1 MIKSHPQ
8 NKVSFPEGGTMHDA
22 ISIFLV
28 AGNRLL
34 REALGKIISRQA
46 DFRVCGVSP
55 SLESAIGSIASSTT
69 QVLILDS
76 VSIQRPDCA
85 LLAEASREIL
95 RAKVLLIDM
104 SDDPEIFLQCVRA
117 GALGYLLKDAS
128 SADVVAAV
136 RAVARA
142 QAVCPPQ
149 LCKLLFQFV
158 YQQWAAR
165 PMVRMKVEFNLTR
178 RQRQLVPLISQGWT
192 NKEIASQLNL
202 SEQTIKNH
210 IHRIFR
216 RVGAKDRLQ
225 VVDLTRHTDTPLD
238 SPDSGLMRLGSQILV

>member
-1 MIKSHPQ
+1 MIKTQPH
-8 NKVSFPEGGTMHDA
+8 NKVSFPEGETMQDTT
-22 ISIFLV
+22 SIFLV

-34 REALGKIISRQA
+34 REALGKIISKQT
-46 DFRVCGVSP
+46 DFTLCGVSP
-55 SLESAIGSIASSTT
+55 CLQSATASIASAAT

-76 VSIQRPDCA
+76 VSIQRPDWA
-85 LLAEASREIL
+85 LLAALLLEAPHAR
-95 RAKVLLIDM
+95 VLLIDM
-104 SDDPEIFLQCVRA
+104 SDDPEIFLKCVRA

-136 RAVARA
+136 RAVAQA

-149 LCKLLFQFV
+149 LCKVLFRIV
-158 YQQWAAR
+158 SQQWATR
-165 PMVRMKVEFNLTR
+165 PIVRMKVEFNLTR
-178 RQRQLVPLISQGWT
+178 RQRQLVPLISQGLT

-225 VVDLTRHTDTPLD
+225 VVDLTRQDTSVN
-238 SPDSGLMRLGSQILV
+238 SPDSGFLQLSSQMLA